1 MFERATLARV
11 LPFAIY
17 MAFIAIADLL
27 ARLGW
32 SAAELRWLYPIKIGA
47 VLAALVYYRRSYVEL
62 LPARP
67 DWRGVAVAVAAGLLV
82 FVLWINLDAPWMA
95 LGGSAGFDP
104 RSDGKID
111 WTLVALRL
119 FGAALVVPVM
129 EELFWRSFLM
139 RWIERA
145 EFLNVN
151 PAHVRF
157 KPFIVTVILFGFE
170 HSLWLAGIVAGAVY
184 SVLYMRSRSLWTPVL
199 AHAVTNGVLGAWII
213 FTARWTYW

>member
-27 ARLGW
+27 GRLGW
-32 SAAELRWLYPIKIGA
+32 SGAELRWLYPIKIAA

-67 DWRGVAVAVAAGLLV
+67 DWRAVAAAVAAGLLV
-82 FVLWINLDAPWMA
+82 FLLWINLDAPWMA

-104 RSDGKID
+104 RTDGQID

-119 FGAALVVPVM
+119 LGAAVVVPVM

-145 EFLNVN
+145 DFLNVN

-157 KPFIVTVILFGFE
+157 KAFIVTVILFGFE
-170 HSLWLAGIVAGAVY
+170 HSLWLAGIVAGAAY
-184 SVLYMRSRSLWTPVL
+184 SVLYMRSRSLWTAVL
-199 AHAVTNGVLGAWII
+199 AHAVTNGVLGVWII
-213 FTARWTYW
+213 FTAHWTYW